1 MLIILFFFWNS
12 IPKIIPKSNP
22 KDNTIVDST
31 CPILLLKF
39 PKNGIKIENAATRT
53 KDRKAR
59 GVEGENKQ

>member
-22 KDNTIVDST
+22 KDSTIVDST

-39 PKNGIKIENAATRT
+39 PKNGIKIENAATRI
-53 KDRKAR
+53 KDRK
-59 GVEGENKQ
+59 ETKIPKEI